1 MITVVVGP
9 FGFSLWTPKILQH
22 MFWCPP
28 QYYSNHLNT
37 GQVWYLNDRIVSG
50 CQMVRYLNG
59 GLKTGLKKIL
69 LMVKMSSFELFAKS
83 RDNHLN
89 TG

>member
-9 FGFSLWTPKILQH
+9 FGFSMWTPKILQH

-37 GQVWYLNDRIVSG
+37 GLVWYLNDRIVSG
-50 CQMVRYLNG
+50 CQMVLYLNG
-59 GLKTGLKKIL
+59 GLKTRLKKNPAYGQN
-69 LMVKMSSFELFAKS
+69 VQY
-83 RDNHLN
+83 LN
-89 TG
+89 GSPSHVT